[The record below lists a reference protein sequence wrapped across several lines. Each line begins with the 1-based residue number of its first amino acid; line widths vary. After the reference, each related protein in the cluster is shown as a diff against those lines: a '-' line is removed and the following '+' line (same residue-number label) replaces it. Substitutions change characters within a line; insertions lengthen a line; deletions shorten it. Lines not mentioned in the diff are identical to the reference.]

1 MKPFLAVIGIA
12 LLVVPVLR
20 FLAFHE
26 RAAEVESKEHAVGL
40 LVSIPGGLMQGFAGL
55 MLLGFLCD
63 GGSGYKPIWLL
74 AAMALVGITW
84 SLVYPSGWMLGIP
97 LIIYSG
103 EKLLRA
109 KCPKRSGANTT
120 LDTNA

>member
-12 LLVVPVLR
+12 LLVLPLLR
-20 FLAFHE
+20 FVAFVE
-26 RAAEVESKEHAVGL
+26 RAAGLESKEQAVGL
-40 LVSIPGGLMQGFAGL
+40 MLSIPAGLMQGFAGL

-63 GGSGYKPIWLL
+63 GGRAYKPIWLL
-74 AAMALVGITW
+74 VAMALVGVTW
-84 SLVYPSGWMLGIP
+84 SAVYPSGWMLGIP

-109 KCPKRSGANTT
+109 SRPKRLGS
-120 LDTNA
+120 